1 MGEIDD
7 GKHFRCYKGL
17 TIMTTKGII
26 AKIVAIYIVA
36 LLGFFL
42 FQRQFLYFP
51 SDTYV
56 SPKTCYAPS
65 ALKEMDIKTE
75 DGLALKSW
83 YAPATTKPFSLVF
96 FHGNG
101 DSLCTAAAI
110 AEPYINAGYGFML
123 VGYRGYNGLP
133 GSPSETGLYTD
144 ARAAL
149 KKLTVSGVPNDS
161 IVLFGYSLGTGVA
174 TQMATE
180 FPVRG
185 LILLAP
191 YLSIPKMA
199 QVRFPMF
206 PAEYL
211 ALDRFENFKKIST
224 LHLPLFIANGEK
236 DLVIPPIQGQQ
247 LFHLANEPKTFL
259 SVPKKGHNDLFENP
273 FVNVSLNWLQELPK
287 EIANSK
293 RQSND

>member
-17 TIMTTKGII
+17 TIMTIKGII
-26 AKIVAIYIVA
+26 AKIVAIYVVA

-65 ALKEMDIKTE
+65 AFKEMDIKTE

-110 AEPYINAGYGFML
+110 AEPYINAGM
-123 VGYRGYNGLP
+123 RGWHRISFVRYT
-133 GSPSETGLYTD
+133 SLYT
-144 ARAAL
+144 
-149 KKLTVSGVPNDS
+149 K
-161 IVLFGYSLGTGVA
+161 
-174 TQMATE
+174 
-180 FPVRG
+180 
-185 LILLAP
+185 
-191 YLSIPKMA
+191 
-199 QVRFPMF
+199 
-206 PAEYL
+206 
-211 ALDRFENFKKIST
+211 
-224 LHLPLFIANGEK
+224 
-236 DLVIPPIQGQQ
+236 
-247 LFHLANEPKTFL
+247 KTFMIGFDRVL
-259 SVPKKGHNDLFENP
+259 AKPCYKIF
-273 FVNVSLNWLQELPK
+273 
-287 EIANSK
+287 
-293 RQSND
+293 